1 MVISYVFCRG
11 LTRLSVSS
19 LCVGE
24 KRGLSEGDANTGLGV
39 LLQDAG
45 KTLR

>member
-1 MVISYVFCRG
+1 MVISQVFGRG
-11 LTRLSVSS
+11 LTGLSVSS

-24 KRGLSEGDANTGLGV
+24 KRGLSEGLGV